1 MLHVYNDIFQHV
13 NWTRAELFYQSSKY
27 QDAVKFY
34 VQYYCLIKRV
44 EIRYT
49 HFPKLPEENFL

>member
-13 NWTRAELFYQSSKY
+13 NWTRAEQWTTILSI
-27 QDAVKFY
+27 
-34 VQYYCLIKRV
+34 IKV
-44 EIRYT
+44 TTYSGILSTIEISYT